1 VPSFLPYGLLVPACA
16 QYQYQPAA
24 APGAEA
30 AAAPAAAPPAAP
42 QLPLTTDEVL
52 AFPKVRYT
60 SHID

>member
-30 AAAPAAAPPAAP
+30 AVAPAAPAAAP